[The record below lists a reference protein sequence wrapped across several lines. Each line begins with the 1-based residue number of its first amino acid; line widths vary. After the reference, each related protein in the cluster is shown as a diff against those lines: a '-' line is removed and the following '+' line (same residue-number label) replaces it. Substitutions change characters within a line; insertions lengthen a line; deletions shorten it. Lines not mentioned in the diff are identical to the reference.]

1 MPEQRGPTM
10 QNTEALNTADNNNR
24 FQHVHSQF
32 DLALTAFLYHPVG
45 IERKVRILALQD
57 LDWLAVY

>member
-1 MPEQRGPTM
+1 M